1 MVRYLVEEAGAP
13 VGQRTGGGG
22 GRTARELAEE
32 KGHARIVAY
41 LQGFEKIG

>member
-1 MVRYLVEEAGAP
+1 MEEAGAA
-13 VGQRTGGGG
+13 VGQRTGGGA
-22 GRTARELAEE
+22 GRTARQLAEG